1 MRSRQRL
8 ILLGLSVLLLA
19 SITAL
24 IVTRDASPAA
34 PSKASRKT
42 VRVTPV
48 DEKPLQTARRLDS
61 LAATADERRF
71 AQEAERVSDHE
82 VDLAFAQALRD
93 AGSQMAR
100 LTPQSRDLFTRL
112 SKAEAE
118 LAADQAHLEQL
129 KKQVETAS
137 GDRQDR
143 LQQEADLTQAQVELD
158 QDEVGDAK
166 EDIDRAGVDPT
177 SAIQKQFTAHEAAE
191 HQHEA
196 NQSAIAT
203 ASEAEA
209 QPDNLLSRIIALR
222 EVRRKSFALNL
233 ALGEAGQDA
242 AALAQ
247 SQEKL
252 EQLISGQT
260 VSKQA
265 ITQQV
270 RSQLT
275 SSQGDAGDS
284 AEATDAAITTLHQL
298 SDAQKDLAD
307 LDKRIQ
313 DHQELRETYGSWNAA
328 ELLQQ
333 RALLH
338 RVLESVLW
346 LLVIVFAV
354 YLAGVLVDRFLPNT
368 DTEHNRV
375 RTLRVVI
382 RFATQV
388 LGVLLGLFVI
398 FGAPKQMPTILG
410 LAGAGL
416 TVALKDFIVAFV
428 GWFVLMG
435 RNGIRTG
442 DWVEINGVVGE
453 VIEVSLFRTVLL
465 ETGNWTDSG
474 HPTGRKVAFVNSYAI
489 EGHFF
494 NFSTTGQWLWD
505 ELEIMIPSAQDPYP
519 IIESIQKM
527 VEKETAESA
536 RAAESEWKQAT
547 TKYRVQSV
555 TATPAVN
562 LKPTSSGV
570 EVHIRYITQAHQRF
584 ETRARLNQALVSLLR
599 NKGVSPPDAVAAAS
613 RSSPVT
619 SG

>member
-8 ILLGLSVLLLA
+8 ILVGLFVLLLA
-19 SITAL
+19 SIAGL
-24 IVTRDASPAA
+24 ILTRDSSQAA
-34 PSKASRKT
+34 PAKTLRKT
-42 VRVTPV
+42 LRAAPV
-48 DEKPLQTARRLDS
+48 DEKPLKTARSLDS
-61 LAATADERRF
+61 LAASAEERRF
-71 AQEAERVSDHE
+71 AQQAERVSDHE
-82 VDLAFAQALRD
+82 VDLSFAQALRD
-93 AGSQMAR
+93 AGSQLAQ
-100 LTPQSRDLFTRL
+100 LTPQSRELFAHL

-118 LAADQAHLEQL
+118 VTADQARLEQM
-129 KKQVETAS
+129 KKQVEAAT
-137 GDRQDR
+137 GDRQDK
-143 LQQEADLTQAQVELD
+143 LQQQVDLTQAQVELD

-191 HQHEA
+191 HLLDVNHPPVA
-196 NQSAIAT
+196 GAT
-203 ASEAEA
+203 SSEGPE
-209 QPDNLLSRIIALR
+209 DNLLSQIMALR
-222 EVRRKSFALNL
+222 ELRRIRVALNL
-233 ALGEAGQDA
+233 AMDEASQNA
-242 AALAQ
+242 AKLTQ
-247 SQEKL
+247 SHEKL
-252 EQLISGQT
+252 EQLISSQT

-275 SSQGDAGDS
+275 SDQGDAGDS
-284 AEATDAAITTLHQL
+284 AEATDAAITSLHQL
-298 SDAQKDLAD
+298 SDAQKDLGD

-313 DHQELRETYGSWNAA
+313 DHQELRETYGSWNAV
-328 ELLQQ
+328 EGLKQ

-338 RVLESVLW
+338 RVMASVLW
-346 LLVIVFAV
+346 ILLIVFAV
-354 YLAGVLVDRFLPNT
+354 YLAGVIIDRFLPIA
-368 DTEHNRV
+368 DTEHNRA

-428 GWFVLMG
+428 GWFVLIG

-519 IIESIQKM
+519 IIEAIQKM
-527 VEKETAESA
+527 VEKETEENA
-536 RAAESEWKQAT
+536 RAAEQEWKQAT
-547 TKYRVQSV
+547 TRYRVQSV

-562 LKPTSSGV
+562 LKPTSAGV
-570 EVHIRYITQAHQRF
+570 EVHIRYITRAHQRF

-599 NKGVSPPDAVAAAS
+599 NQGVSQREEVAAAK
-613 RSSPVT
+613 
-619 SG
+619 